1 MLLLVMR
8 FEDPASLQAWSSASL
23 LAFLAFLAL
32 LGVQRAASQAARKK
46 RGPHHLMKRPASF
59 GQGLSGDLSD
69 EEAERCG
76 PCLRKMPRGAGGLPW
91 FVGGAAVSFIGAT
104 YEPLPNRGDP
114 EHLGEWSPAEI
125 RDWVESQS
133 LRHVPA
139 EALMHYA
146 ELFLAQGISGHS
158 LVAGSWKAAD
168 VAKLGVPLGPAISLA
183 ERIDSLVEAARAAA
197 ADDDDDDGGGGGGGG
212 SSSNKEE
219 EDEGAA
225 YDSAVVRELAHKKL
239 HAFSQPSHGFFFWN
253 FRAEISKRW
262 DFLEAARL
270 GWVPA
275 DLNNLD
281 HKVAD
286 ACVKEDNG
294 LYACL
299 ARRGIFEST
308 TRAGLDYCAGYDPA
322 QVANFEALHG
332 DELLAKADE
341 VFEAYWS
348 QHRTEGATC
357 DFGGAAELQE
367 SIFRNATTIFGDDFD
382 DDDDSDDDSDDDDAA
397 EMEKAGPVPSSF
409 PERGLAW
416 GLLGHF
422 KVRAVLAGATLAA
435 AFFGSKR
442 VRQVYGGGASRGAY
456 TPVGTGV

>member
-197 ADDDDDDGGGGGGGG
+197 ADDDDDDGGGGGGFQADK
-212 SSSNKEE
+212 SFQESFNESLNLSRSLEYATPKVEE
-219 EDEGAA
+219 ATSGAA
-225 YDSAVVRELAHKKL
+225 QPWPPLPSPHPQKPQPRRAGSFLGNTGVELPPLEENASG
-239 HAFSQPSHGFFFWN
+239 ASSGAADGQSFSWQQQNQNPAIDGPG
-253 FRAEISKRW
+253 EIS
-262 DFLEAARL
+262 
-270 GWVPA
+270 PQ
-275 DLNNLD
+275 
-281 HKVAD
+281 
-286 ACVKEDNG
+286 
-294 LYACL
+294 
-299 ARRGIFEST
+299 
-308 TRAGLDYCAGYDPA
+308 P
-322 QVANFEALHG
+322 
-332 DELLAKADE
+332 
-341 VFEAYWS
+341 
-348 QHRTEGATC
+348 
-357 DFGGAAELQE
+357 
-367 SIFRNATTIFGDDFD
+367 
-382 DDDDSDDDSDDDDAA
+382 
-397 EMEKAGPVPSSF
+397 P
-409 PERGLAW
+409 
-416 GLLGHF
+416 
-422 KVRAVLAGATLAA
+422 
-435 AFFGSKR
+435 FF
-442 VRQVYGGGASRGAY
+442 
-456 TPVGTGV
+456 